1 MDDVETA
8 QIPTTASPKIEG
20 SHQKNQTLADHFFA
34 FLDICV
40 SEIELYWS
48 QAGTQDK
55 LLTIQLVALF
65 ILLTVTVITWKRT
78 KSKLIEFQGFQQ
90 IERENSAKKKQN

>member
-1 MDDVETA
+1 MDDAETA
-8 QIPTTASPKIEG
+8 QVPTTASPRVETI
-20 SHQKNQTLADHFFA
+20 HHKNQTLTDHFFA

-55 LLTIQLVALF
+55 LLTIELVALF
-65 ILLTVTVITWKRT
+65 ILLTVTVIIWKRT